1 MVIAKLIFST
11 MRKLTL
17 ALLLTLPTIAL
28 AIDLEGY
35 YITVKGGASKT
46 FNTGATSFDDG
57 DTIAFQNE
65 DLGTGP
71 AFGFSAGKYLT
82 DNFRLEL
89 EAIKRTGYEY
99 DAGDLGN
106 LAVAMKAKI
115 KTHALFI
122 NGFYDFQPFSI
133 SNTPITPYLG
143 GGVGFSRNKMGKNIQ
158 HENGLFDGTT
168 GDGDTNNHFAYKLS
182 AGTLVSITDGLSLD
196 VNYQYVNL
204 GAFQSGNDK
213 YEFGEYSNTL
223 IKPVNGGDIKTQ
235 ELMVGLQYKF

>member
-1 MVIAKLIFST
+1 MI
-11 MRKLTL
+11 RKLTL

-35 YITVKGGASKT
+35 YITAKGGASKT
-46 FNTGATSFDDG
+46 FNTGATSFSDG

-89 EAIKRTGYEY
+89 EAIKRTGYEF
-99 DAGDLGN
+99 DAGDLAD
-106 LAVAMKAKI
+106 LSVAMKAKI
-115 KTHALFI
+115 ETHALFI

-158 HENGLFDGTT
+158 HDNGLADSTT

-182 AGTLVSITDGLSLD
+182 AGTLVGLTKHLSLD

-204 GAFQSGNDK
+204 GAFQSGTDK

-223 IKPVNGGDIKTQ
+223 LKPVNGGDIKTQ
-235 ELMVGLQYKF
+235 ELMIGLQYKF

>member
-1 MVIAKLIFST
+1 MKKILA
-11 MRKLTL
+11 
-17 ALLLTLPTIAL
+17 ALLFTLPTMAA

-57 DTIAFQNE
+57 DTLSFQNE
-65 DLGTGP
+65 DLGMGT

-89 EAIKRTGYEY
+89 EAIKRTGYAF
-99 DAGDLGN
+99 DVGDTADITITN
-106 LAVAMKAKI
+106 KAKI
-115 KTHALFI
+115 ETHALFI

-143 GGVGFSRNKMGKNIQ
+143 GGVGFSRNKMGTTVQN
-158 HENGLFDGTT
+158 ENGLPDGTT
-168 GDGDTNNHFAYKLS
+168 GDGNTINQFTYKLS
-182 AGTLVSITDGLSLD
+182 AGTLVSLTEQLSLD

-204 GAFQSGNDK
+204 GAFESGTDK
-213 YEFGEYSNTL
+213 YENGVYTNSL
-223 IKPVNGGDIKTQ
+223 IRVFNGGDIKTQ
-235 ELMVGLQYKF
+235 ELMVGLQYTFK

>member
-1 MVIAKLIFST
+1 MA
-11 MRKLTL
+11 
-17 ALLLTLPTIAL
+17 A
-28 AIDLEGY
+28 AIDLESY

-57 DTIAFQNE
+57 DTLSFQNE
-65 DLGTGP
+65 DLGTGT

-99 DAGDLGN
+99 DVRDEGDSSKT
-106 LAVAMKAKI
+106 VEAKI
-115 KTHALFI
+115 ETHALFI

-143 GGVGFSRNKMGKNIQ
+143 GGVGFSRNKMGTTVQN
-158 HENGLFDGTT
+158 ENGLPDGTT
-168 GDGDTNNHFAYKLS
+168 GDGNTINQFTYKLS
-182 AGTLVSITDGLSLD
+182 AGTLVSLTEQLSLD

-204 GAFQSGNDK
+204 GAFESGTDK
-213 YEFGEYSNTL
+213 YENGVYTNSL
-223 IKPVNGGDIKTQ
+223 IRVFNGGDIKTQ
-235 ELMVGLQYKF
+235 ELMIGLQYKF